1 MMLRKI
7 VSLGVEMDQIKAT
20 LAQKTAADENASR
33 IGTLS
38 KNFENLTK
46 TLEEMKKVQDDLCSE
61 IKRKQNRSSA
71 VAIGD
76 KILKQQE
83 MLQKKREQR
92 VEQIP
97 SSLAVSHHYDID
109 MKEVE
114 EKIDD
119 SVQQVHDQVKQ
130 VGDQLAEK
138 IMQLQKR
145 QDEEDARRSNIDKLI
160 RDINDQLFD

>member
-61 IKRKQNRSSA
+61 IKRK
-71 VAIGD
+71 
-76 KILKQQE
+76 
-83 MLQKKREQR
+83 
-92 VEQIP
+92 
-97 SSLAVSHHYDID
+97 
-109 MKEVE
+109 
-114 EKIDD
+114 
-119 SVQQVHDQVKQ
+119 
-130 VGDQLAEK
+130 
-138 IMQLQKR
+138 
-145 QDEEDARRSNIDKLI
+145 
-160 RDINDQLFD
+160 